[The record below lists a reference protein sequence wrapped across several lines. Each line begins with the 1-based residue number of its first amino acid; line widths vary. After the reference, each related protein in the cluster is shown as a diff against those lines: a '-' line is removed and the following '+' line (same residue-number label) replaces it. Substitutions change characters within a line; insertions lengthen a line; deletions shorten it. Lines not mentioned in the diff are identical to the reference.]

1 MKRFIFLSVSLLSIL
16 FATAAESIDEV
27 LKPYREMPG
36 AHYVNYLRQKE
47 YRKAVKALDGELAEF
62 HKTLK
67 RFDMITLKLGV
78 PELDSLSRK
87 LAAIDGLTCICSKD
101 DDSRKAG
108 DSAPSDMFGAIVPS
122 VTYLQGYARKSGA
135 FYTEFVY
142 LMLVQPGAATIAY
155 FEGQLREE
163 HLKYALP
170 NVSQETNVEF
180 E

>member
-1 MKRFIFLSVSLLSIL
+1 MKQLVILSIALLSVL
-16 FATAAESIDEV
+16 FATAAESVGEV
-27 LKPYREMPG
+27 LKPYCKMPG
-36 AHYVNYLRQKE
+36 AQYVNFLRQKE

-87 LAAIDGLTCICSKD
+87 LAAIDGLTCICSND
-101 DDSRKAG
+101 GDARKAG
-108 DSAPSDMFGAIVPS
+108 ESASSDMFGAIVPS

-142 LMLVQPGAATIAY
+142 LMLVQPGAATIVY

-170 NVSQETNVEF
+170 DVSQETHVEF